1 MGKTSAQE
9 RRTMSALDSWLRNV
23 QSTGAEPRTVT
34 AYASV
39 ANSFYA
45 YLVESGLST
54 EAPTFTTIQSYRDSL
69 FDRGLSIVTVKYH
82 LVVLRSFFAYASSPE
97 LGADRFYENNPVSLY
112 LMPSLRKLEKRP
124 YDVLLTDE
132 QVCKLWRNSPIRT
145 THPENWPRNYAI
157 VILLLTTELRNA
169 ELRALTPA
177 DIDLENR
184 VLRVEH
190 GKGDKFR
197 TVDIPEIT
205 VTALRQY
212 MESGI
217 RPSGLPDTAPLFGTL
232 RSGAWKAGTK
242 QWLSELVERHVRS
255 VTGVPNIRTHDLR
268 HVGSRLDL
276 NAGMPENELQSKL
289 GHSSPITTQRYSGR
303 LMTRSGRKSAAGV
316 VAERDLQA
324 RRNAAKLN
332 MAPSPA

>member
-9 RRTMSALDSWLRNV
+9 RRVMSALDSWLRNV

-124 YDVLLTDE
+124 YDMLLTDE

-177 DIDLENR
+177 DIDYENAL
-184 VLRVEH
+184 LRVEH

-255 VTGVPNIRTHDLR
+255 VTGVPNIRSHDLR

-324 RRNAAKLN
+324 RRNAAKLD